1 MSYILAID
9 PGNTESAYVVLDE
22 NMKPVRFDKVE
33 NSFFNQI
40 LIRQIVGTYKL
51 DKAAIEYIASYG
63 MAVGKEVFETC
74 IWIGRFA
81 QSLSMYGVD
90 TTPIYRKDV
99 KMHLCGSMKAKDSN
113 IIIALKDRFGDKG
126 TKAKPGWF
134 FGFKSDV
141 WQAYAIAVTYRDIH
155 LKKETQ

>member
-9 PGNTESAYVVLDE
+9 PGNIESAYVVIDE
-22 NMKPVRFDKVE
+22 NMKPIRFDKIE
-33 NSFFNQI
+33 NSLFNNVI
-40 LIRQIVGTYKL
+40 IKEITATYSL

-99 KMHLCGSMKAKDSN
+99 KIHLCGSMKAKDSN
-113 IIIALKDRFGDKG
+113 IRQALIDKFGIVG
-126 TKAKPGWF
+126 TKKSPGWF
-134 FGFKSDV
+134 YGFKADIWSS
-141 WQAYAIAVTYRDIH
+141 YAVGVTY
-155 LKKETQ
+155 KEMDKQC